1 MLLATKWSAHR
12 GSALQPQI
20 LVGVAL
26 LVISAAAHTFMAHSP
41 RACFCAF
48 CADRGAIAAYFA
60 SISYTVG
67 TLHARRYGRLAWR
80 VTAAVIASLGGASAL
95 AVASGL
101 GGRKHAVV
109 GVLAV
114 QMACGALP
122 ILRELALTSH
132 PRLRRIILHHFSAT
146 VLWAGAGGVAFA
158 AQWPECACPGA
169 FDIGANSHNL
179 MHAAVVISALATYR
193 GCARWLYWYR
203 HLRQMDPLHPD
214 LLLDMRPA

>member
-1 MLLATKWSAHR
+1 MSY
-12 GSALQPQI
+12 
-20 LVGVAL
+20 
-26 LVISAAAHTFMAHSP
+26 SP
-41 RACFCAF
+41 NACFCAF

-67 TLHARRYGRLAWR
+67 TLHARRYGRGAWR
-80 VTAAVIASLGGASAL
+80 AVAAAIAALGGASAF

-146 VLWAGAGGVAFA
+146 VLWAGAGGIAFA
-158 AQWPECACPGA
+158 AQWPECMRPGA
-169 FDIGANSHNL
+169 FDTGASSHNL
-179 MHAAVVISALATYR
+179 MHSAVVFSSLATYR

-203 HLRQMDPLHPD
+203 RLRQLDPQHPD
-214 LLLDMRPA
+214 LLLDLRPA